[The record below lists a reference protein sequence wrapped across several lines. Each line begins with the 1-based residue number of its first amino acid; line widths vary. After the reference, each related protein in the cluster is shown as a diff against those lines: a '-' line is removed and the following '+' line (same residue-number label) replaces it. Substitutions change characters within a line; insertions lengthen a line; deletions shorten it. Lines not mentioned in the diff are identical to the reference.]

1 MLSEA
6 VTFELAFP
14 AARRQLQSTSTSELS
29 ATFQAQV
36 AAAVAASLSIGAG
49 HVVVAPSASGS
60 RTLTV
65 SIVNLAGLSLTPTQ
79 IHAAASAGSFVSG
92 LASTLGVTVAMA
104 KSPAVLMRTTDVPS
118 PPPSTP
124 PPPAPPTTPLNVGDV
139 VQNLA
144 ATTTASS
151 QNLD

>member
-1 MLSEA
+1 MLSQA
-6 VTFELAFP
+6 VSFELSFP
-14 AARRQLQSTSTSELS
+14 VARRQLQSTSTSELS
-29 ATFQAQV
+29 AAFQAQV
-36 AAAVAASLSIGAG
+36 AASVAASLSLSAE
-49 HVVVAPSASGS
+49 HVVVTPSASGS
-60 RTLTV
+60 RILTV
-65 SIVNLAGLSLTPTQ
+65 SIVNLGSLAVTPTQ
-79 IHAAASAGSFVSG
+79 LVATASADSFVSG

-104 KSPAVLMRTTDVPS
+104 KAPAVLMRTTDVPS